1 MDATSIN
8 RHLSLYDQIM
18 YFLQLLRM
26 WTSNPQHWLFH
37 FGNPHPTVL
46 TQKYPKSFQIALV
59 TCSFFRHSYITPHHI
74 FHLWFKLC
82 IIQFFQTVKMG
93 HCSIWPH
100 THLSYT
106 TKLGSTCLLMMPHR
120 MNKSY
125 KKIFF
130 FFISHL
136 LLLKFYICT
145 SEADIR
151 QLWI

>member
-1 MDATSIN
+1 MDIKSSTLTVSLWEPPSHCTN
-8 RHLSLYDQIM
+8 TEVPQELSDCLG
-18 YFLQLLRM
+18 
-26 WTSNPQHWLFH
+26 P
-37 FGNPHPTVL
+37 
-46 TQKYPKSFQIALV
+46 LV

-100 THLSYT
+100 THLFYT

-151 QLWI
+151 QL